1 MRNYYLR
8 IEASEVKLKEIFN
21 RMTEAQK
28 TIQDCLWELE
38 RLGVLKIEKEATGGN
53 Q

>member
-1 MRNYYLR
+1 MNNYYLR
-8 IEASEVKLKEIFN
+8 IAVSEGKLKEIFN
-21 RMTEAQK
+21 RITEAQK

-38 RLGVLKIEKEATGGN
+38 SLGVLKIEKEATGGN